1 MTTPVTLAHWLRQ
14 LRHIGAIEFR
24 GAPKTG
30 GYLVHDT
37 KGPAP

>member
-1 MTTPVTLAHWLRQ
+1 MTTPVTFAHWVRKRRQ
-14 LRHIGAIEFR
+14 IGTIEFR
-24 GAPKTG
+24 DAPKTG